1 MIPGLIHGK
10 CFAGGQCSKY
20 CTSFKRPKDSIDDKC
35 DFCHHDIS
43 VHEIIGV
50 VDSSGVP
57 TLSVTS
63 AAPQKLTIPVTT
75 ARERNMTF
83 TRAGIYKPHSAGKF
97 DHFVK

>member
-35 DFCHHDIS
+35 DFCRHDIS

-57 TLSVTS
+57 TLTVTS

-83 TRAGIYKPHSAGKF
+83 IIAGIYKPHSAGKF